1 MWRVVL
7 RHSDGW
13 HRVHCRWRPWHLV
26 NLAATMVHGHR
37 HEVDLFHSHGA
48 AATLT
53 HHGPAGWLTLGAAA
67 AILAMP
73 ALTATPPGS
82 PRPRPAPGPCTTP
95 SASACNGDGASPA
108 PATSP
113 PPSPRSPASASR
125 NPALSPATCTA
136 PGAGLPSVPVMAS
149 SALALS
155 PLPRAPAASSPSA
168 PAPPGTPVTNYATPP
183 VVPPSSTSTPLPST
197 RSSPPVPP
205 EHETPTARQ
214 VPANN
219 TSAGADPHRPRY
231 AGSVTRPARRPSRV
245 RSARL
250 WQLVLSRIRPR

>member
-1 MWRVVL
+1 MAFGE
-7 RHSDGW
+7 SGGDDG
-13 HRVHCRWRPWHLV
+13 V
-26 NLAATMVHGHR
+26 MDHR

-136 PGAGLPSVPVMAS
+136 PGAGLPSFPVMAS

-155 PLPRAPAASSPSA
+155 PLPRAPAASSPLGPGATWDPSHQLRHA
-168 PAPPGTPVTNYATPP
+168 TRRATFVHVDSTALHQILTPSPAGT
-183 VVPPSSTSTPLPST
+183 
-197 RSSPPVPP
+197 
-205 EHETPTARQ
+205 
-214 VPANN
+214 
-219 TSAGADPHRPRY
+219 
-231 AGSVTRPARRPSRV
+231 
-245 RSARL
+245 
-250 WQLVLSRIRPR
+250 